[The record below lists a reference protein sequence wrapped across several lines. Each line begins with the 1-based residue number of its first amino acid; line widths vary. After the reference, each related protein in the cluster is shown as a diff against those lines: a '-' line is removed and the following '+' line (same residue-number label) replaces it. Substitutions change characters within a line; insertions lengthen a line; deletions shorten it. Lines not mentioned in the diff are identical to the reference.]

1 LLWWLLASSKRENLL
16 SASRAQRISPRESVS
31 LLQRRSRKK
40 KKKPTRW
47 GTSLLRTEARTL
59 SSASQPAAPPLV
71 ELLLCIWKWIWDY
84 TSLTPFSLSSYL
96 LASPSPS
103 LSLSLS
109 LLYSYVYMV
118 LFYHQRG
125 RRRLVHRNSFSRRK
139 RVNNNRVTQVTNATR
154 AATCEE
160 THTHTCNCEESCAV
174 PDFIL
179 FFFLAQWKAL
189 VLPCP

>member
-1 LLWWLLASSKRENLL
+1 VHLEMDMGLHQLNTLLPLFL
-16 SASRAQRISPRESVS
+16 SPRISVNICLSV
-31 LLQRRSRKK
+31 
-40 KKKPTRW
+40 
-47 GTSLLRTEARTL
+47 
-59 SSASQPAAPPLV
+59 
-71 ELLLCIWKWIWDY
+71 
-84 TSLTPFSLSSYL
+84 
-96 LASPSPS
+96 
-103 LSLSLS
+103 SLSLS